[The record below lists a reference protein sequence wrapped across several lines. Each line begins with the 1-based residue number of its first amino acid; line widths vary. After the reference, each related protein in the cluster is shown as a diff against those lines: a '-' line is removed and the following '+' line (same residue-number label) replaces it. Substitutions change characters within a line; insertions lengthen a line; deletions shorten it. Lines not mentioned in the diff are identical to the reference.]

1 VDGARETEAE
11 LGVEPLSSVSG
22 APPVVEGAASVV
34 VPLRGVV
41 LGMDGMGRVGS
52 ALDVGLCPAKEL
64 VATGGIPKD
73 DTLSSETS
81 TLEQESA

>member
-1 VDGARETEAE
+1 
-11 LGVEPLSSVSG
+11 
-22 APPVVEGAASVV
+22 
-34 VPLRGVV
+34 
-41 LGMDGMGRVGS
+41 MDGMGRVGS